1 MQSSIIIISAVAFF
15 ALVAIFGWSKAPGI
29 ILGITATLS
38 AVWFMLSILTA

>member
-38 AVWFMLSILTA
+38 AAWFMLAILTA